1 MTRPPVR
8 CPVQYRAALLATA
21 TVAGCGLISGCYV
34 PGARNALPVSQS
46 VSALASV
53 CTPDS
58 ARGSVTNQASV
69 AVSARLRVRWLSLTS
84 AVLASAQV
92 SIGKVPAHGSVTW
105 SVTPNHHAPNVL
117 SCDTALSDV
126 RAR

>member
-1 MTRPPVR
+1 MTRPPLPR
-8 CPVQYRAALLATA
+8 PVHYRAALLAAA
-21 TVAGCGLISGCYV
+21 TVAGGALVSGCYL
-34 PGARNALPVSQS
+34 PGARNALSVSQS
-46 VSALASV
+46 VSALASA
-53 CTPDS
+53 CTSDS

-105 SVTPNHHAPNVL
+105 SVTPNHHATNVL